1 MECCGRL
8 KRRRSRAI
16 VRSTERQ
23 RMTKR
28 LKETLARL
36 ILPLFFLLF
45 FVTGIARSDTFRGAL
60 SSQGLD
66 PQMPIVIEL
75 DNSDGILSGTVTISS
90 PPFQGPIISGEVFGY
105 RCAINSD
112 V

>member
-1 MECCGRL
+1 
-8 KRRRSRAI
+8 
-16 VRSTERQ
+16 
-23 RMTKR
+23 MTKR

-66 PQMPIVIEL
+66 P
-75 DNSDGILSGTVTISS
+75 TVT
-90 PPFQGPIISGEVFGY
+90 PPGPNY
-105 RCAINSD
+105 LR
-112 V
+112 